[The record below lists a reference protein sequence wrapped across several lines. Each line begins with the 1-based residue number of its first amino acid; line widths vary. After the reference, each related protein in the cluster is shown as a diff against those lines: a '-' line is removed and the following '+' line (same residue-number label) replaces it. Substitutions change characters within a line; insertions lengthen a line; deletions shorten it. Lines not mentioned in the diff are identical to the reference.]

1 MAMRALI
8 CLACA
13 GLCATAVAVAAM
25 GQSPLTISPQPA
37 PPAPATG
44 TEIVAHFYELLLQ
57 DSSPEVADEEQVFDL
72 SGVQA
77 LRPQLLK
84 AGFGHDTGA
93 AFFDFLR
100 HHKELFLPRKDR
112 ITAGGRVVP
121 ARNFVQLTTS
131 FRYERSVGN
140 PEPKQ
145 GDTTYVIAQFPEDA
159 DAVPPTMVT
168 VFFPI
173 VDGKIE
179 FDAINWQKAQW
190 ASPLANLLKAANAPA
205 TQPKP

>member
-1 MAMRALI
+1 MTVRTLI
-8 CLACA
+8 GIACV
-13 GLCATAVAVAAM
+13 GLCATALAVAAV

-37 PPAPATG
+37 PPAPANG

-57 DSSPEVADEEQVFDL
+57 DSSPEVADEDQVFDL

-100 HHKELFLPRKDR
+100 HHKELFLPKKDR

-121 ARNFVQLTTS
+121 ARNFVSLTS
-131 FRYERSVGN
+131 AFHWERSVGN
-140 PEPKQ
+140 PTPKQ
-145 GDTTYVIAQFPEDA
+145 SDTTYVIAQFGEDV

-179 FDAINWQKAQW
+179 FEAINWQKAQW
-190 ASPLANLLKAANAPA
+190 APPLANLLKAANAPA